1 MAKVNKE
8 FDIKRVFTET
18 KEALNR
24 NITKSEGRIDMLTEL
39 EQFFDANNLKV
50 VQEVEEEPTTNSS
63 EDAKKQLIKNIYK
76 KLKFY

>member
-63 EDAKKQLIKNIYK
+63 EDAKK
-76 KLKFY
+76 

>member
-8 FDIKRVFTET
+8 FDIKRVFNET

-63 EDAKKQLIKNIYK
+63 EDAKK
-76 KLKFY
+76 

>member
-8 FDIKRVFTET
+8 FDIKRVFNET

-50 VQEVEEEPTTNSS
+50 VQEVEEESATNSS
-63 EDAKKQLIKNIYK
+63 EDAKK
-76 KLKFY
+76 